1 MRLPSEP
8 STGAGSCTRH
18 CTSTSGRAR
27 HRPSAG
33 GRARHRPSAGGRARH
48 CSSASSRTRDG
59 PWATLPG
66 AGGRRFGD
74 GSRAGSRCSGY
85 SSRAGIGSSSR
96 GCLLCDTSCCVSS
109 RRTCCGRS
117 SKGRRVRRG
126 CCRHGSAHGCSGDGR
141 SITLR
146 ISSDGRSRYG
156 RRVDTEEVTEAGAC
170 GRNSLGS
177 SWRATNS
184 ICWCRLL
191 RPATSNA
198 YRCRLRRYATSAC
211 WCYLL
216 RRDTSVVRRHC
227 LLLVGLV
234 YHGVLLL
241 LLQLQLGDYVSN
253 PNLCSHL
260 SNCGISLSVALR
272 LNVSNRRGLIV
283 LVRHDRTFSH

>member
-1 MRLPSEP
+1 MRRRAADAPRRLPRVRRP
-8 STGAGSCTRH
+8 GAGS
-18 CTSTSGRAR
+18 
-27 HRPSAG
+27 
-33 GRARHRPSAGGRARH
+33 
-48 CSSASSRTRDG
+48 
-59 PWATLPG
+59 
-66 AGGRRFGD
+66 RRFGD
-74 GSRAGSRCSGY
+74 GSRTGSRCSGY
-85 SSRAGIGSSSR
+85 SSRADIGNSSR
-96 GCLLCDTSCCVSS
+96 DCLPCSTPCCVSGH
-109 RRTCCGRS
+109 RACCGRS

-184 ICWCRLL
+184 IRWCRLL

-216 RRDTSVVRRHC
+216 RHDTSVVRRGC

-283 LVRHDRTFSH
+283 LVRHDRTFSPLIGAKWCEKMDRIETTQLGDLIRGIAMVLLMSYLDK